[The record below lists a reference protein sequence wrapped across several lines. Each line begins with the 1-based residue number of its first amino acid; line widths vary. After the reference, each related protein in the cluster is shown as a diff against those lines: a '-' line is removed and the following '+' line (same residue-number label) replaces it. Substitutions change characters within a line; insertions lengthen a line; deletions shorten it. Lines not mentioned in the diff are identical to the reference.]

1 MLISAYTATDSATI
15 NPAAIAQAASLL
27 AQGRLLGLPT
37 ETVYGLAARA
47 DDDAAVAQIFT
58 TKGRPTAHPL
68 IVHVASADAARAF
81 AAEGFLEQIPDYAAS
96 LMRTFWPGPLTVI
109 VPRRSGMAG
118 AAAGGH
124 ATIGLRC
131 PAHPAALAL
140 LQHLAAQGIYGL
152 AAPSAN
158 RFGRVSPTT
167 AQHVAD
173 EFGDTLAVLDG
184 GACQVGIESSIIDC
198 SRGQPVLLRPGAITE
213 DDIWQRLQ
221 VRVLPAAAASGQA
234 PQAAGTLA
242 SHYAPSARLRLMP
255 AKEMQAALDMLGKDA
270 PALGIWSRTPMRS
283 RAQNV
288 HLATMP
294 DNAAKAARQL
304 FTQLRAFDALGVK
317 LIWVEPVPLTAD
329 WAGVA
334 DRLQRAAA

>member
-1 MLISAYTATDSATI
+1 MLIPAYDSANLSAI
-15 NPAAIAQAASLL
+15 DPAAIAQAASLL
-27 AQGRLLGLPT
+27 AQGKLLGLPT
-37 ETVYGLAARA
+37 ETVYGLAAHA
-47 DDDAAVAQIFT
+47 DDDDAVKQIFT
-58 TKGRPTAHPL
+58 TKGRPSAHPL
-68 IVHVASADAARAF
+68 IVHVASAETANSF
-81 AAEGFLEQIPDYAAS
+81 AAEGFLEQIPDYAAA
-96 LMRTFWPGPLTVI
+96 LMRAFWPGPLTVI
-109 VPRRSGMAG
+109 VPRRSGMAE
-118 AAAGGH
+118 AAAGQH
-124 ATIGLRC
+124 PTIGLRC
-131 PAHPAALAL
+131 PAHPVAHAL
-140 LQHLAAQGIYGL
+140 LQHLATQGIYGL

-167 AQHVAD
+167 AQHVID

-184 GACQVGIESSIIDC
+184 GACQVGIESTIIDC

-221 VRVLPAAAASGQA
+221 VRVLSAAAASGQA

-242 SHYAPSARLRLMP
+242 SHYAPRASLRLMG
-255 AKEMQAALDMLGKDA
+255 AKEIQAALDLLGKDA

-283 RAQNV
+283 RAKNV

-294 DNAAKAARQL
+294 ANAAEAARQL
-304 FTQLRAFDALGVK
+304 FAQLRAFDALGVK